1 MVDVG
6 SGSIGMSV
14 RMAFR
19 VQSLG
24 YGGVASHVLVK
35 GILKQYVRLGE
46 GNSEQ
51 KNVSHMIYT

>member
-1 MVDVG
+1 MVDVR

-24 YGGVASHVLVK
+24 FGHVASHVLVK
-35 GILKQYVRLGE
+35 GILKQYVGLGE

-51 KNVSHMIYT
+51 KQVSHMIYN